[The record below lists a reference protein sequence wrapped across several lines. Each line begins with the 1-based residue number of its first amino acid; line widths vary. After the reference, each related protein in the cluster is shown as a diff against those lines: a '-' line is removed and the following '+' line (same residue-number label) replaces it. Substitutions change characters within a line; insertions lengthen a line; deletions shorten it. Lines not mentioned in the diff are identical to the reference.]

1 MNLHNLFSAKGE
13 RGVCAELRQ
22 LGLVCD
28 DGGTFDIWASPINYG
43 TGTRLELWDNKNSH
57 EDGKSAPLIT

>member
-1 MNLHNLFSAKGE
+1 MNLHIMFSAKGE

-28 DGGTFDIWASPINYG
+28 DGG
-43 TGTRLELWDNKNSH
+43 
-57 EDGKSAPLIT
+57 PLTYEPHPLTMVPVPD